1 MVGESTNTMQIDKTV
16 LDGLSGQ
23 LFDPAVS
30 PNGLLSLNNK
40 EATTPQDKDALGN
53 FGDLFKQ
60 ALAQVSQLEQQSGAL
75 TQRFAA
81 GDNVPLHEVMIA
93 SEKSGMAMDLTVQIR
108 NKLLT
113 AYQELSRLQV

>member
-1 MVGESTNTMQIDKTV
+1 MQIEKIA
-16 LDGLSGQ
+16 LDGLSDKLNPLPLGG
-23 LFDPAVS
+23 D
-30 PNGLLSLNNK
+30 GLLGLDKASNEPK
-40 EATTPQDKDALGN
+40 EKDALSN

-60 ALAQVSQLEQQSGAL
+60 ALTQVSQLDKQSGQL

-81 GDNVPLHEVMIA
+81 GDNIPLHEVMIA
-93 SEKSGMAMDLTVQIR
+93 SEKSGAAMDLTVQIR